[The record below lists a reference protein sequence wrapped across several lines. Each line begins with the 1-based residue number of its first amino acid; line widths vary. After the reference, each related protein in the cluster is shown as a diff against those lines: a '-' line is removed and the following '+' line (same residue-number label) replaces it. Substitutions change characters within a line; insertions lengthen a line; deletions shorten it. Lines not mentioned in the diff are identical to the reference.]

1 MVGMRRVWIVGLCAA
16 WFLGACMSPGRQ
28 QRAEL
33 PYWYL
38 NPPVADEQIYG
49 VGMADMANLST
60 GRTAAIARARD
71 DIARQVSVTVESSL
85 TDYAQEAGAG
95 RGRDVLQFVETVSR
109 QITSVTLE
117 GSRAEEVVV
126 ADDGTV
132 YALVV
137 LSTAMLREAASAE
150 FVRNEGAAFADFKAG
165 EAVATLDRQLAE
177 NPTRAG
183 Q

>member
-95 RGRDVLQFVETVSR
+95 RGPDVLQFVETVSR

-117 GSRAEEVVV
+117 GSRAEEEVV

-150 FVRNEGAAFADFKAG
+150 FVRNEGVAFADFKAG